1 MTSSPEAY
9 RKAILHPIKYRF
21 YMLWRLP
28 SLIFWGIKVKSIDHL
43 SATVAMKHGWTNQNP
58 FGSVYFSALNGAAE
72 LSTGILVQA
81 AMQGRSP
88 FSMLVV
94 ESRAQFHKK
103 AKGRLLFA
111 CSQGDEVA
119 NALQQLDQSGGH
131 TTLWLHSSAT
141 NEAGETVGEFSFLWA
156 LKKK

>member
-1 MTSSPEAY
+1 MTSTPEAY

-28 SLIFWGIKVKSIDHL
+28 SLIFWGIRVKSIDHL
-43 SATVAMKHGWTNQNP
+43 SATVVMKHGWTNQNP

-81 AMQGRSP
+81 ALQGRPP

-103 AKGRLLFA
+103 AKGKLLFT
-111 CSQGDEVA
+111 CTQGEEV
-119 NALQQLDQSGGH
+119 NATLQQLDQNGGN
-131 TTLWLHSSAT
+131 TTLWLHSSAS

>member
-1 MTSSPEAY
+1 MTTSPEAY
-9 RKAILHPIKYRF
+9 RKAIVHPIKYRF

-28 SLIFWGIKVKSIDHL
+28 SLIFWGVKVKSIDEM
-43 SATVAMKHGWTNQNP
+43 SAVVAMKHRWTNQNP

-81 AMQGRSP
+81 SLQGRSP

-94 ESRAQFHKK
+94 ESNAKFHKK
-103 AKGRLLFA
+103 AKGKLTFT
-111 CSQGDEVA
+111 CIQGGEVT
-119 NALQQLDQSGGH
+119 NTINQLDQQGGN
-131 TTLWLHSSAT
+131 TTLWLHSKAT
-141 NEAGETVGEFSFLWA
+141 NEAGELVGEFSFLWA

>member
-1 MTSSPEAY
+1 MTSTPEAY

-28 SLIFWGIKVKSIDHL
+28 SLIFWGIRVKSIDHL
-43 SATVAMKHGWTNQNP
+43 SATVVMKHGWTNQNP

-72 LSTGILVQA
+72 LSTGILGA
-81 AMQGRSP
+81 GCTPGPASFFP
-88 FSMLVV
+88 CWWW
-94 ESRAQFHKK
+94 SRGLNFTK
-103 AKGRLLFA
+103 AKGKLLFT
-111 CSQGDEVA
+111 CTQGEEV
-119 NALQQLDQSGGH
+119 NATLQQLDQNGGN
-131 TTLWLHSSAT
+131 TTLWLHSSAS